1 MIDVFDPQPQ
11 DNLTRLPR
19 KKQRM
24 SKNTGVKRL
33 IEELVF
39 VSSNAHTSSQRA
51 SLFIVE
57 DNDTVIKM
65 TKNVRSPTKRHVS
78 RTHRVDVDWLFGRIN
93 LDPWIQINFAD
104 INRQDADVL
113 TKGSLA
119 RERWFQLTHLF
130 NLGTPHLLTS
140 NHFSFKKFLTV
151 QKDDRMSK
159 RDAELITE
167 GHTGKPGPVPN
178 LSAYVKIGEGQQGRL
193 CCWRGATTSD
203 NKGSQQAL
211 RRAWKSQPL

>member
-57 DNDTVIKM
+57 DNDAVIKM

-104 INRQDADVL
+104 INRTGCGRPNQR
-113 TKGSLA
+113 LA
-119 RERWFQLTHLF
+119 R
-130 NLGTPHLLTS
+130 S
-140 NHFSFKKFLTV
+140 
-151 QKDDRMSK
+151 
-159 RDAELITE
+159 
-167 GHTGKPGPVPN
+167 
-178 LSAYVKIGEGQQGRL
+178 
-193 CCWRGATTSD
+193 
-203 NKGSQQAL
+203 
-211 RRAWKSQPL
+211 